1 MQRFRSFLQKSFRRN
16 LFIKTEPTPNPNS
29 LIYRP
34 ENRAILGND
43 SSNFLLF
50 FLVRVL
56 YDIFAFIEM
65 TVEIT
70 SALQAAR
77 KSPLADEMFKIEGVK
92 SILLGPD
99 FLTVTKSSDITWPQI
114 NPQIFAAIMDFFTT
128 GQDTLKKEHQGTAAK
143 ISETE
148 TPDSEVVQ
156 MIKEILDTRIR
167 PTIQDDGGDVEFR
180 GFNSQTGWVQLKLV
194 GACRT
199 CSSSTI
205 TLRNGIENMLM
216 HYIPEVKGVEQ
227 VVDPDEEVSTHEFE
241 KFEEELEKNKK
252 KEPKLQ

>member
-1 MQRFRSFLQKSFRRN
+1 MIPVNSSKFDVIVHFRF
-16 LFIKTEPTPNPNS
+16 ID
-29 LIYRP
+29 
-34 ENRAILGND
+34 LG
-43 SSNFLLF
+43 
-50 FLVRVL
+50 
-56 YDIFAFIEM
+56 M

-77 KSPLADEMFKIEGVK
+77 KSPLADEMFRIEGIK

-99 FLTVTKSSDITWPQI
+99 FLTVTKGSNVSWPQI

-128 GQDTLKKEHQGTAAK
+128 GQSILK
-143 ISETE
+143 ETQTQE
-148 TPDSEVVQ
+148 ESKLGSKMEDLSALPEDSEVVE

-199 CSSSTI
+199 CSSSAI

-227 VVDPDEEVSTHEFE
+227 VLDAEDEIASQEYE
-241 KFEEELEKNKK
+241 KFEKELNRNKENESK
-252 KEPKLQ
+252 S

>member
-1 MQRFRSFLQKSFRRN
+1 L
-16 LFIKTEPTPNPNS
+16 PAS
-29 LIYRP
+29 LI
-34 ENRAILGND
+34 
-43 SSNFLLF
+43 FVV
-50 FLVRVL
+50 LVG
-56 YDIFAFIEM
+56 M

-77 KSPLADEMFKIEGVK
+77 KSPLADEMFKIDGIK

-99 FLTVTKSSDITWPQI
+99 FLTVTKSSDVSWPQI

-128 GQDTLKKEHQGTAAK
+128 GQEALKTTGETENNVKETGTDNKPMSKEH
-143 ISETE
+143 E
-148 TPDSEVVQ
+148 EVLE

-167 PTIQDDGGDVEFR
+167 PTIQDDGGDVELR
-180 GFNSQTGWVQLKLV
+180 GFNPETGWVQLKLV

-227 VVDPDEEVSTHEFE
+227 VTDPDEQISAHEFE
-241 KFEEELEKNKK
+241 KFEHELDKNKAK
-252 KEPKLQ
+252 KNK

>member
-1 MQRFRSFLQKSFRRN
+1 M
-16 LFIKTEPTPNPNS
+16 
-29 LIYRP
+29 
-34 ENRAILGND
+34 
-43 SSNFLLF
+43 
-50 FLVRVL
+50 
-56 YDIFAFIEM
+56 
-65 TVEIT
+65 EIT

-77 KSPLADEMFKIEGVK
+77 KSPLADEMFKIDGIK

-99 FLTVTKSSDITWPQI
+99 FLTVTKSPGVSWPQI

-128 GQDTLKKEHQGTAAK
+128 GQNILKEDGRSVQDNDSSSTG
-143 ISETE
+143 S
-148 TPDSEVVQ
+148 DSEVVA

-180 GFNSQTGWVQLKLV
+180 GFNPQTGWVQLKLV

-227 VVDPDEEVSTHEFE
+227 IVDQEDQVSALEFE
-241 KFEEELEKNKK
+241 KFEKELTKNKK
-252 KEPKLQ
+252 TENQ

>member
-1 MQRFRSFLQKSFRRN
+1 MR
-16 LFIKTEPTPNPNS
+16 
-29 LIYRP
+29 
-34 ENRAILGND
+34 
-43 SSNFLLF
+43 
-50 FLVRVL
+50 
-56 YDIFAFIEM
+56 

-99 FLTVTKSSDITWPQI
+99 FLTVTKGSDVSWPQL
-114 NPQIFAAIMDFFTT
+114 NPQIYAAIMDFFTT
-128 GQDTLKKEHQGTAAK
+128 GNKVLNAAEETSQDDSLKAPQTAQNSE
-143 ISETE
+143 ISL
-148 TPDSEVVQ
+148 
-156 MIKEILDTRIR
+156 MIQEILDTRIR

-180 GFNSQTGWVQLKLV
+180 GFDAETGWVKLKLV

-227 VVDPDEEVSTHEFE
+227 VLDEDELVAKEEFD
-241 KFEEELEKNKK
+241 KFEIKLEELKTKSTTKK
-252 KEPKLQ
+252 QQ

>member
-1 MQRFRSFLQKSFRRN
+1 
-16 LFIKTEPTPNPNS
+16 
-29 LIYRP
+29 
-34 ENRAILGND
+34 
-43 SSNFLLF
+43 
-50 FLVRVL
+50 
-56 YDIFAFIEM
+56 M

-77 KSPLADEMFKIEGVK
+77 KSPLADEMFKIEGIK

-99 FLTVTKSSDITWPQI
+99 FLTVTKSSNISWPQI

-128 GQDTLKKEHQGTAAK
+128 GQDALKETDPIKETMISTDNKPMSQEQG
-143 ISETE
+143 
-148 TPDSEVVQ
+148 EVLE
-156 MIKEILDTRIR
+156 MIKEILNTRIR
-167 PTIQDDGGDVEFR
+167 PTIQDDGGDVELR
-180 GFNSQTGWVQLKLV
+180 GFNPETGWVQLKLV

-227 VVDPDEEVSTHEFE
+227 VTDPDEEIAAQEFD
-241 KFEEELEKNKK
+241 KFEHELEKNKS
-252 KEPKLQ
+252 KELK

>member
-1 MQRFRSFLQKSFRRN
+1 
-16 LFIKTEPTPNPNS
+16 
-29 LIYRP
+29 
-34 ENRAILGND
+34 
-43 SSNFLLF
+43 
-50 FLVRVL
+50 
-56 YDIFAFIEM
+56 M

-70 SALQAAR
+70 SALQASR
-77 KSPLADEMFKIEGVK
+77 KSPLADEMFKIEGIN

-99 FLTVTKSSDITWPQI
+99 FLTVTKKSEVTWPQI
-114 NPQIFAAIMDFFTT
+114 NPQVFAAIMDFFTT
-128 GQDTLKKEHQGTAAK
+128 GQGVLKED
-143 ISETE
+143 TE
-148 TPDSEVVQ
+148 TRRSTDNRPEEEQQISPENAEIVG

-180 GFNSQTGWVQLKLV
+180 GFNPQTGWVQLKLV

-227 VVDPDEEVSTHEFE
+227 VLDSDEEMASKEFE
-241 KFEEELEKNKK
+241 KFEKELNKNKS
-252 KEPKLQ
+252 KE

>member
-1 MQRFRSFLQKSFRRN
+1 
-16 LFIKTEPTPNPNS
+16 
-29 LIYRP
+29 
-34 ENRAILGND
+34 
-43 SSNFLLF
+43 
-50 FLVRVL
+50 
-56 YDIFAFIEM
+56 M

-77 KSPLADEMFKIEGVK
+77 KSPLADEMFKIEGIK

-99 FLTVTKSSDITWPQI
+99 FLTVTKSSNVSWPQI

-128 GQDTLKKEHQGTAAK
+128 GQDALK
-143 ISETE
+143 ETE
-148 TPDSEVVQ
+148 PIKQKTSTDVKPMSQEHGEVLE

-167 PTIQDDGGDVEFR
+167 PTIQDDGGDVELR
-180 GFNSQTGWVQLKLV
+180 GFNSETGWVQLKLV

-199 CSSSTI
+199 CSSSSI

-227 VVDPDEEVSTHEFE
+227 VTDPDEEIAAQEFE
-241 KFEEELEKNKK
+241 KFEHQLENNKSKELKK
-252 KEPKLQ
+252 

>member
-1 MQRFRSFLQKSFRRN
+1 
-16 LFIKTEPTPNPNS
+16 
-29 LIYRP
+29 
-34 ENRAILGND
+34 
-43 SSNFLLF
+43 
-50 FLVRVL
+50 
-56 YDIFAFIEM
+56 M

-77 KSPLADEMFKIEGVK
+77 KSPLADEMFKIDGIH

-99 FLTVTKSSDITWPQI
+99 FLTVTKGSEVSWPQI
-114 NPQIFAAIMDFFTT
+114 NPQVFAAIMDFFTT
-128 GQDTLKKEHQGTAAK
+128 GQEVLRKVGEVEEATGQPNDQQK
-143 ISETE
+143 ISPEHV
-148 TPDSEVVQ
+148 EVIE

-180 GFNSQTGWVQLKLV
+180 GFNPQTGWVQLKLV

-199 CSSSTI
+199 CSSSAI

-227 VVDPDEEVSTHEFE
+227 VSDPDEEVSAKEFE
-241 KFEEELEKNKK
+241 KFEHEIKKNKK
-252 KEPKLQ
+252 

>member
-1 MQRFRSFLQKSFRRN
+1 
-16 LFIKTEPTPNPNS
+16 
-29 LIYRP
+29 
-34 ENRAILGND
+34 
-43 SSNFLLF
+43 
-50 FLVRVL
+50 
-56 YDIFAFIEM
+56 M

-77 KSPLADEMFKIEGVK
+77 KSPLADEMFKIEGIN

-99 FLTVTKSSDITWPQI
+99 FLTVTKSSDVSWPQI

-128 GQDTLKKEHQGTAAK
+128 GQEALKKTPE
-143 ISETE
+143 SEE
-148 TPDSEVVQ
+148 NEKNDNNNVSLSSENAQVLE

-167 PTIQDDGGDVEFR
+167 PTIQDDGGDVELR
-180 GFNSQTGWVQLKLV
+180 GFNPETGWVQLKLV

-227 VVDPDEEVSTHEFE
+227 VTDQDEEIAAQEFE
-241 KFEEELEKNKK
+241 KFEHELEKNNS
-252 KEPKLQ
+252 KESK